1 MLSERGWLLLTTA
14 IEAAIAAGAAAH
26 PAVPDCALLVVGPLL
41 AAHGLWTILMARDRM
56 HCKASLARMT
66 RVAELTQRALVRP
79 LPADLGGLATAVRT
93 RSASEDAL
101 IGGDLHDAVLL
112 PSGPRLIV
120 GDVTGHGL
128 DAVRISAAV
137 LSAFRHTAATEPD
150 LVRLAH
156 ILDDR
161 VRDDLGDEDFVTLLL
176 ADFVPGAVR
185 LVNCGHPPPLQVGRC
200 LEVLESP
207 CPSPPLGLSPTP
219 SVQAVLLTPE
229 QRMLLYTDG
238 LTEAR
243 NAHGTPL
250 ALDRRVRAA
259 LSALTLD
266 EALANL
272 VDLVDHHAAAPV
284 GDGHGDDL
292 TLLLVQ
298 PTADLLTGPVPPVPK
313 NEDAPSAPQGN
324 LDRS

>member
-1 MLSERGWLLLTTA
+1 MS
-14 IEAAIAAGAAAH
+14 AAAQ
-26 PAVPDCALLVVGPLL
+26 PTVPDWALLVVGPLL
-41 AAHGLWTILMARDRM
+41 AAHGLWTVLMARDRM
-56 HCKASLARMT
+56 RCKTSLARMT

-93 RSASEDAL
+93 RSASEGAL
-101 IGGDLHDAVLL
+101 VGGDLHDAVLL

-137 LSAFRHTAATEPD
+137 LAAFRHSAAAEPD

-176 ADFVPGAVR
+176 ADFVPGVVR
-185 LVNCGHPPPLQVGRC
+185 LVNCGHPSPLLVGRG
-200 LEVLESP
+200 LEILESP

-229 QRMLLYTDG
+229 QRMLFYTDG

-243 NAHGTPL
+243 DAHGTLL

-266 EALANL
+266 EALTDL
-272 VDLVDHHAAAPV
+272 VDLVDHHTAAHD
-284 GDGHGDDL
+284 GDGHDDDL

-298 PTADLLTGPVPPVPK
+298 PTADLLTGPVLPIPE
-313 NEDAPSAPQGN
+313 NEDVPSAPRGN
-324 LDRS
+324 LGQS

>member
-1 MLSERGWLLLTTA
+1 MLSERGWLLLATA
-14 IEAAIAAGAAAH
+14 IETGVAVSAAAQ

-41 AAHGLWTILMARDRM
+41 AGHGLWTVLMARDRM
-56 HCKASLARMT
+56 RCKTSLARMT

-93 RSASEDAL
+93 RSASEGAL
-101 IGGDLHDAVLL
+101 VGGDLHDAVLL

-176 ADFVPGAVR
+176 VDFVPGAVR
-185 LVNCGHPPPLQVGRC
+185 LVNCGHPPPLLVGRR
-200 LEVLESP
+200 LEVLEPP

-243 NAHGTPL
+243 DAHGTPL

-259 LSALTLD
+259 LRAPALD

-272 VDLVDHHAAAPV
+272 VDLVDHHAAAHD

-298 PTADLLTGPVPPVPK
+298 PTAGQLTGPVLPVPK

-324 LDRS
+324 LGRS

>member
-1 MLSERGWLLLTTA
+1 MEEHLVARGL
-14 IEAAIAAGAAAH
+14 
-26 PAVPDCALLVVGPLL
+26 
-41 AAHGLWTILMARDRM
+41 
-56 HCKASLARMT
+56 
-66 RVAELTQRALVRP
+66 
-79 LPADLGGLATAVRT
+79 
-93 RSASEDAL
+93 
-101 IGGDLHDAVLL
+101 
-112 PSGPRLIV
+112 
-120 GDVTGHGL
+120 
-128 DAVRISAAV
+128 
-137 LSAFRHTAATEPD
+137 

-176 ADFVPGAVR
+176 VDFVPGAVR
-185 LVNCGHPPPLQVGRC
+185 LVNCGHPPPLLVGRR
-200 LEVLESP
+200 LEVLEPP

-243 NAHGTPL
+243 DAHGTPL

-259 LSALTLD
+259 LRAPALD

-272 VDLVDHHAAAPV
+272 VDLVDHHAAAHD

-298 PTADLLTGPVPPVPK
+298 PTAGQLTGPVLPVPK

-324 LDRS
+324 LGRS